1 MVNTSNAM
9 LQVPVALHCFK
20 IFSRFRDHVEHMEAL
35 PLVEVATWRLLASS
49 ISLFSVIL
57 LFMAVS

>member
-1 MVNTSNAM
+1 M